1 MGMLK
6 VTDQQ
11 FNQYAGRLKM
21 KMFTAS
27 AKELE
32 LMVPSI
38 VHLQKQANDDSRQW
52 QCACILQDFQHY
64 RKIRG

>member
-1 MGMLK
+1 MLK
-6 VTDQQ
+6 VNDQQ

-21 KMFTAS
+21 RMFTAS

-38 VHLQKQANDDSRQW
+38 IHLQAQADSDERQW
-52 QCACILQDFQHY
+52 QCACILQEFQYY
-64 RKIRG
+64 RKLRS